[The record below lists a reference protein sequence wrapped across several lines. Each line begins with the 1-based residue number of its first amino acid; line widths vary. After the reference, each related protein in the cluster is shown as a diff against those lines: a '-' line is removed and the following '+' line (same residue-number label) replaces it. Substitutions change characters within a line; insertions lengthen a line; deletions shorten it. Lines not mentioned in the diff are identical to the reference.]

1 MNMLLEV
8 QNDFITTV
16 FPIVRYVLFFL
27 IIASAIVI
35 IVSIMMQKES
45 DSGMGALTGD
55 TKQES
60 YYSQNKGSTREGK
73 LKKLTI
79 VMSIVIACSVL
90 IYFITELF
98 NMTK

>member
-8 QNDFITTV
+8 QNDIVNSGLRIT
-16 FPIVRYVLFFL
+16 RYVLFFL
-27 IIASAIVI
+27 IIVSAIVI

-45 DSGMGALTGD
+45 DSGMGALTGE

-79 VMSIVIACSVL
+79 IMSIVIACSVL